1 MRSIIGFIALL
12 ILCSV
17 NVKSQDVITAKDFMA
32 ELKKNK
38 SLVIIDANTA
48 ENYKKRHVRGAINI
62 PHKELYKDGAIEGL
76 IKANG
81 DLATY
86 FGNKGV
92 SNTDEIVIY
101 DDGSSKY
108 NSRVYW
114 ILKYLGAENVKLL
127 HKDLEKSWRNA
138 RVPLTPGA
146 TKVTPKTF
154 TAKPNKSIIANIDEV
169 KAGLKDVNTIVVDS
183 RAANEFN
190 GTSEKPVSKG
200 HIKGSINIDYKEFLQ
215 ANGEFKSKDEILA
228 VAKKH
233 GLDPDKTVIVYCV
246 TGVRA
251 GPVFVALTGAGY
263 KNVKVYDGAY
273 NEWVSDPGNPM
284 EK

>member
-1 MRSIIGFIALL
+1 MRIFFGFLAVL

-38 SLVIIDANTA
+38 SLVVIDANTA
-48 ENYKKRHVRGAINI
+48 ENYGKRHVRGAINI
-62 PHKELYKDGAIEGL
+62 PHKDLYTDGAIEGL
-76 IKANG
+76 IKSDS

-86 FGNKGV
+86 FGEKGV
-92 SNTDEIVIY
+92 SNTDAIVIY

-127 HKDLEKSWRNA
+127 HKDLEDTWRAA

-146 TKVTPKTF
+146 TKVTSKTF
-154 TAKPNKSIIANIDEV
+154 TTNINKSIIANMDEV
-169 KAGLKDVNTIVVDS
+169 KAGLNDANVVVVDS
-183 RAANEFN
+183 RAATEFN

-200 HIKGSINIDYKEFLQ
+200 HIKGAINIEYKEFLQ
-215 ANGEFKSKDEILA
+215 ENGEFKSNDEILA
-228 VAKKH
+228 VAKKY
-233 GLDPDKTVIVYCV
+233 GLEGKTVITYCV
-246 TGVRA
+246 TSVRA
-251 GPVFVALTGAGY
+251 CPIFAALTGAGFTS
-263 KNVKVYDGAY
+263 VKVYDGAY
-273 NEWVSDPGNPM
+273 NEWVADAANPM
-284 EK
+284 AK